1 VSTTYTTDF
10 NLWVQQTAQL
20 LRERRW
26 QEIDLEHLI
35 EEVEDLGK
43 SERRGI
49 SSQLT
54 RLMLHLLKWQ
64 YQPQRRSDSW
74 LDSITDARTQ
84 IELAI
89 QDSPSLKSY
98 PEGKVRQNWTTFSSP
113 GFGIANFSFLAG
125 KTSYLL
131 ITKLGLLTIKML
143 VLPRLSNFV
152 QFHWT
157 PAKQLEPSYQQAR
170 RKASKQTGIPLS
182 VFPTK
187 CPYSLELILD
197 EDWLPGKDH

>member
-1 VSTTYTTDF
+1 MESNSVSTTYTTDF
-10 NLWVQQTAQL
+10 NLWSKQTAQL

-26 QEIDLEHLI
+26 QEIDLEYLI

-54 RLMLHLLKWQ
+54 RLLLHLLKWQ

-89 QDSPSLKSY
+89 QDSPSLINY
-98 PEGKVRQNWTTFSSP
+98 PE
-113 GFGIANFSFLAG
+113 
-125 KTSYLL
+125 
-131 ITKLGLLTIKML
+131 
-143 VLPRLSNFV
+143 
-152 QFHWT
+152 
-157 PAKQLEPSYQQAR
+157 KQLEPSYQKAR
-170 RKASKQTGIPLS
+170 RQASKQTGIA
-182 VFPTK
+182 
-187 CPYSLELILD
+187 I
-197 EDWLPGKDH
+197 

>member
-1 VSTTYTTDF
+1 MSTTYTTDF
-10 NLWVQQTAQL
+10 NLWAQQTAQL

-26 QEIDLEHLI
+26 QEIDLEYLI

-54 RLMLHLLKWQ
+54 RLLLHLLKWQ

-98 PEGKVRQNWTTFSSP
+98 P
-113 GFGIANFSFLAG
+113 
-125 KTSYLL
+125 
-131 ITKLGLLTIKML
+131 
-143 VLPRLSNFV
+143 
-152 QFHWT
+152 
-157 PAKQLEPSYQQAR
+157 AKQLEPTYQKAR
-170 RKASKQTGIPLS
+170 RKASKQTGMPLS

-187 CPYSLELILD
+187 YPYSLELILD
-197 EDWLPGKDH
+197 EDWLPGKDE